1 MSSFVTD
8 TTTARFGADVLQR
21 SRDVPVVVDF
31 WAAWCGPCKTL
42 GPILEKAADDYEG
55 AFHLVKVDVDA
66 NQDLA
71 RQFGVQ
77 GIPTVV
83 AFRDGKPVARFT
95 GALPDRAVREW
106 LDALQPTEADLT
118 VDRARD
124 AELAGDMAAAEA
136 LFREV
141 VADIPDHLEA
151 GTGLAG
157 LLIARGATDEALG
170 VLDRLPATGEVE
182 KLRAA
187 ARVTQAQDEDIPALE
202 AAAAAAPDDP
212 APRLELARALAAKA
226 EYEPALDN
234 MLAVVASKGDLKEE
248 ARLAMLDIFELLGNE
263 HPLTQAYRKQLANA
277 LF

>member
-42 GPILEKAADDYEG
+42 GPILERAADDYEG

-83 AFRDGKPVARFT
+83 AFRDGRPVARFT

>member
-42 GPILEKAADDYEG
+42 GPILERAADDYEG

-83 AFRDGKPVARFT
+83 AFRDGRPVARFT

-170 VLDRLPATGEVE
+170 VLDRLPTTGEVE